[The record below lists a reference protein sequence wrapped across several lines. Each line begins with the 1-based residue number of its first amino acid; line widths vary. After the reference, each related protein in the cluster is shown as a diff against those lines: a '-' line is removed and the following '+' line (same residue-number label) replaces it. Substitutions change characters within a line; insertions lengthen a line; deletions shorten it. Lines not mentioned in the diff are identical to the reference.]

1 MAQSAAEARQ
11 QVEEARRGV
20 ERELDNL
27 GDAAR
32 AAVDIPAKVR
42 RNPVK
47 TAGLAGGAAFL
58 ILGGPKRLAK
68 ATERRFFPKRYY
80 RPPTVLPQ
88 DVERA
93 IDKLPGEDQEMVRAH
108 LERDFASYIQKQHPN
123 EPVNA
128 RASLWKT
135 YDLLLGIVG
144 AAAAR
149 ELVKKLFEVPQELET
164 EQAMDEAAVA
174 SVTPAGLNKP

>member
-27 GDAAR
+27 GESAR

-68 ATERRFFPKRYY
+68 ATERRFFPKRLL
-80 RPPTVLPQ
+80 PTADGVATGRRTSDRQ
-88 DVERA
+88 A
-93 IDKLPGEDQEMVRAH
+93 PG
-108 LERDFASYIQKQHPN
+108 
-123 EPVNA
+123 
-128 RASLWKT
+128 
-135 YDLLLGIVG
+135 
-144 AAAAR
+144 
-149 ELVKKLFEVPQELET
+149 
-164 EQAMDEAAVA
+164 
-174 SVTPAGLNKP
+174 

>member
-1 MAQSAAEARQ
+1 MAQTAAEARQ

-20 ERELDNL
+20 ERELDNF
-27 GDAAR
+27 GESAR

-47 TAGLAGGAAFL
+47 TAGLATGAAFL
-58 ILGGPKRLAK
+58 ILGGPRRAAK
-68 ATERRFFPKRYY
+68 AAERRFFPKRYY

-93 IDKLPGEDQEMVRAH
+93 IDKLPAEDQEMVRAH
-108 LERDFASYIQKQHPN
+108 LERDFASYLQKQHPS
-123 EPVNA
+123 EPANA
-128 RASLWKT
+128 RQSVWKT
-135 YDLLLGIVG
+135 YDLLVSIVG

-149 ELVKKLFEVPQELET
+149 ELVKRLFEVPREVQAEPAANAGSET
-164 EQAMDEAAVA
+164 
-174 SVTPAGLNKP
+174 TPAGPESL